1 MTGIEQMKL
10 AAEKSVQ
17 DFYRNNRVILAI
29 EGGLWTR
36 DDYTRLLINLYHQV
50 YIGTLSFAQ
59 AAAACPNKW
68 SALREFYLHHAAEE
82 IHHYEWI
89 RDDLNSI
96 GYQGPDPSEVLPSE
110 AAMSFIS
117 FNSYNAGYLPPARLA
132 SSAVLETLA
141 LRVNTQEQLLHL
153 KSLGLGPANFKFFLE
168 HTVADEAHEREVWDL
183 IGSLDLTAAEWAW
196 MAYSANLAGC
206 YYKAMYDSTIEPGR
220 LEGDNERTFSKAV
233 MPSVAA

>member
-10 AAEKSVQ
+10 AAEKSVEGFYQ
-17 DFYRNNRVILAI
+17 DNRVILAI
-29 EGGLWTR
+29 AGAVWTR
-36 DDYTRLLINLYHQV
+36 DDYAKLLLNLYHQV
-50 YIGTLSFAQ
+50 YIGTLPFAQ

-68 SALREFYLHHAAEE
+68 SSLREFYLHHAAEE

-89 RDDLNSI
+89 QDDLNSI
-96 GYQGPDPSEVLPSE
+96 GYKGPDPRQVLPSE

-141 LRVNTQEQLLHL
+141 LRVNTQEQLQHL

-183 IGSLDLTAAEWAW
+183 IGSLDLTPSEWTW
-196 MAYSANLAGC
+196 MAYSASLAGC
-206 YYKAMYDSTIEPGR
+206 YYKAMYDSTIEHGR
-220 LEGDNERTFSKAV
+220 LKGDSERFLNKEV
-233 MPSVAA
+233 MPPFAA